1 MSILKK
7 IVGQSAIYFIGT
19 IFSVLVGFFFKV
31 YISTILGAEGLGLF
45 ALGVSS
51 ISIASI
57 FLTWG
62 YGNGL
67 IRFISKYA
75 ASKDYSRLYFY
86 IKKTFLINLLMVAG
100 LSSVYFLFPTFIGEK
115 LLHSHEIIN
124 YLPLFGVFLIIS
136 SFLSIGDQIIRGFQE
151 VKKSTLVHH
160 FIRLPFKVIIAVI
173 LIRSYDLYGYI
184 VAELLGGGLAL
195 ILLFFIIRKLLPAGY
210 SFFKNQIRK
219 SNLEEKKYAGNMLVI
234 ELLGVLQNHGEKI
247 MLVYFLSTSDLGVY
261 SIVLSIA
268 AFIPTIL
275 ISVNSILSP
284 IVSQFHEKNEIN
296 KLAYY
301 YKLSTKYVFILTFPL
316 IAFLTLYSKNILQFF
331 GPDFE
336 VGYLLLILVIIGELV
351 SISFGTVGSIL
362 KMMGYDKNIKNISA
376 ITSII
381 AFASSYFFIDL
392 LGIVGIGF
400 SYILKKVLYNLWSS
414 IVLYKKNKI
423 NVFDLDYL
431 KSISLFFS
439 AFTFCY
445 FFLVFNNLSSI
456 QIMLGIG
463 FFYTGFLLLWYAILG
478 KKELTQI
485 IELLKNDK

>member
-100 LSSVYFLFPTFIGEK
+100 LSSVYFLFPTFIGQK
-115 LLHSHEIIN
+115 LLHSQEIIN